1 MLETIHPNLL
11 ALAGALCSAIA
22 RMFYKSA
29 LGHLSPTLV
38 TVLANSI
45 SVLFA
50 IFFYSMGS
58 GVSDWPIKGLLWF
71 ASVGLVGSLFA
82 RYMSFVSIRLTGV
95 ARATIVMQSVL
106 VWSTAIAVIF
116 LGERLSAGVAAGSLL
131 IMLGGVLLVYEK
143 EEVRKRIPLVYYL
156 APLLAAFGLALTFL
170 LRRYG
175 LVLIPSSP
183 LGMGV
188 SNTTALVALAV
199 VLPFTNE
206 GLSDTWE
213 PRGFF
218 IAALGGVFNAG
229 AVLCFWTAVQT
240 GEVVQVVPINRLS
253 VLFVILFSWLFFQR
267 QENITFRVLLGGLL
281 SVVGAYVIVAG
292 H

>member
-11 ALAGALCSAIA
+11 ALTGALCSAIA

-29 LGHLSPTLV
+29 LSHLSPTFV
-38 TVLANSI
+38 TVLVNFI

-50 IFFYSMGS
+50 ALFYFLGD
-58 GVSDWPIKGLLWF
+58 GVSDWPIEGLLWF
-71 ASVGLVGSLFA
+71 AFVGLVGSLFG
-82 RYMSFVSIRLTGV
+82 RYMSLLSIRLTGV
-95 ARATIVMQSVL
+95 ARATIVMQTVL
-106 VWSTAIAVIF
+106 IWSTAIAIIF
-116 LGERLSAGVAAGSLL
+116 LGERLSVGVAAGSLL
-131 IMLGGVLLVYEK
+131 IMFGGVLLVYEK

-156 APLLAAFGLALTFL
+156 APLLAAFSLAFTFL

-175 LVLIPSSP
+175 LLLIPSSP

-188 SNTTALVALAV
+188 SNLTALVALSAA
-199 VLPFTNE
+199 LPFTD
-206 GLSDTWE
+206 GGMPDTRE
-213 PRGFF
+213 TRGFL

-240 GEVVQVVPINRLS
+240 GKVVEVVPINRLS

-267 QENITFRVLLGGLL
+267 QELISLRVVLGGLL
-281 SVVGAYVIVAG
+281 SVAGAYVIVVG